1 MTLLLALASSLLW
14 GVADYFGGKQ
24 SRRVPTLIVV
34 SISQASGLLVVA
46 VTAAVAGSFSA
57 PSGYVPWA
65 IGAGVAGASAVVLFY
80 RALAIGTM
88 GVVAP
93 LAALGVMVPVLIGLF
108 SGSLPSAVSLVGMV
122 VAVVGVVTT
131 AGPGRSGHDVGGH
144 ARSVWL
150 ALGAALGF
158 GLLQYAISGGSKY
171 STIMTMVVMR
181 VTSVPVLA
189 VITWFVLRQHGS
201 RDSAP
206 LRAALSPGTVLVIL
220 AVGVFDV
227 AANLLFA
234 TASVSGALAI
244 VAVLG
249 SLYPAATV
257 LLVSR
262 VFNSLCISD
271 RMSYA
276 NRTTESVAGV
286 DLRGDRAA

>member
-34 SISQASGLLVVA
+34 SISQSSGLLVVA
-46 VTAAVAGSFSA
+46 VTAAVAGSISA

-108 SGSLPSAVSLVGMV
+108 SGTLPSAVSLVGMV

-131 AGPGRSGHDVGGH
+131 AGPGRSGHDVGGQ

-189 VITWFVLRQHGS
+189 VITWFALHQHGF

-206 LRAALSPGTVLVIL
+206 VRAALSPGTVLVIL
-220 AVGVFDV
+220 AIGVFDV

-234 TASVSGALAI
+234 MASVSGALAI

-257 LLVSR
+257 LLARVIDQERLSR
-262 VFNSLCISD
+262 IQNIGVL
-271 RMSYA
+271 A
-276 NRTTESVAGV
+276 AVAGV
-286 DLRGDRAA
+286 TLIAAGS